1 MCEHLIMDI
10 QIDDLTREVYCVL
23 GIPVD
28 NVGMAEAVERLDAAI
43 STKTPFLLSTPNIN
57 FIVNAM
63 RDNDFRD
70 TLVFSDLCLPD
81 GMWLVRLA
89 KLMGVPVRDRVAGA
103 DVLEALKTRRTGDN
117 PLKVFFFGG
126 SDAAG
131 HGASAAINAREDG
144 LHCAGSLNP
153 GFGSIEEMS
162 AEPVLSAVNAGR
174 ADFLLVALGAKK
186 GQAWLHRNH
195 AKLTASVRAH
205 LGATVNFYAGAIKRA
220 PSRWQ
225 AWGFEWAWR
234 IKEEPMLWRRYAYD
248 GLFVARIF
256 LNRILP
262 LAVWS
267 LYLQWRKRL
276 VGERLALEV
285 AANRGR
291 REISL
296 GGDLTS
302 GNVDKIAATLRSAI
316 SESDDI
322 VLNLAGVRAVDARFV
337 GLLYM
342 LQKTLAKRG
351 RTPHIEGAPFPIR
364 WLVALYGFELTVGAR
379 QTQPVAASSVEVA
392 AAG

>member
-1 MCEHLIMDI
+1 MDI
-10 QIDDLTREVYCVL
+10 QVDNLTRNVYCVL

-28 NVGMAEAVERLDAAI
+28 NIGMAEAVDRLDAAVL
-43 STKTPFLLSTPNIN
+43 TKTPFLLATPNIN
-57 FIVNAM
+57 FIVNAV
-63 RDNDFRD
+63 RDNEFRD

-89 KLMGVPVRDRVAGA
+89 KLMGIPVRHRVAGA
-103 DVLEALKTRRTGDN
+103 DVLEALKTRRTGAN
-117 PLKVFFFGG
+117 PLQVFFFGG

-131 HGASAAINAREDG
+131 QGAREAINAREDG

-162 AEPVLSAVNAGR
+162 AEPVLSVVNASC

-195 AKLTASVRAH
+195 SRLTASVRAH

-220 PSRWQ
+220 PPRWQ

-256 LNRILP
+256 LHRILP

-267 LYLQWRKRL
+267 FYLQWRRRL
-276 VGERLALEV
+276 SGECLTQDV
-285 AANRGR
+285 TANRGR

-302 GNVDKIAATLRSAI
+302 GNVDTITATLRSAI
-316 SESDDI
+316 AESDDI
-322 VLNLAGVRAVDARFV
+322 VLNLSGARAVDARFV
-337 GLLYM
+337 GLLCM

-364 WLVALYGFELTVGAR
+364 WLLALYGFDLTSGAP
-379 QTQPVAASSVEVA
+379 QAEPVAPNGLEVT